1 MKKLLFIT
9 GILLFSFTLMGQNLS
24 KKAERKIRRAKKEA
38 VIRQRNEQ
46 EQKQER
52 IVNERNNNISYFEF
66 LSRKIQ
72 KNKDPFTGITSYESN
87 NNTQSRLNIVGALYG
102 KEMENSLLDGVLI
115 PNLLAEEKNGLITYF
130 LSFQMFSK
138 EKYAKPTRFLLKIN
152 NKIIKLD
159 TVNPNNYFT
168 QEEKSTVVRTSRT
181 LFGIKSSAVPLALY
195 SSIINIKISKELAY
209 KICYSLNVIIRANSN
224 LIGDNYIKGFQQRQL
239 RYLYDYMTLKK
250 LLGK

>member
-52 IVNERNNNISYFEF
+52 IINERNNNISYLEF

-72 KNKDPFTGITSYESN
+72 KHKDPFTGITSYESN
-87 NNTQSRLNIVGALYG
+87 NNTQSRFSLVGALFG
-102 KEMENSLLDGVLI
+102 NEIDSQLDGVLI

-130 LSFQMFSK
+130 LSFQMFSEK
-138 EKYAKPTRFLLKIN
+138 KYAKPSQFLLKIN
-152 NKIIKLD
+152 NKIIE
-159 TVNPNNYFT
+159 V
-168 QEEKSTVVRTSRT
+168 
-181 LFGIKSSAVPLALY
+181 
-195 SSIINIKISKELAY
+195 SK
-209 KICYSLNVIIRANSN
+209 
-224 LIGDNYIKGFQQRQL
+224 
-239 RYLYDYMTLKK
+239 
-250 LLGK
+250 